1 MNKKIAVLGCGIVGT
16 AVVRDLAG
24 EESFQ
29 VLAVDLSEANL
40 GKLADLD
47 RVETRKADLGD
58 HAQLVEIL
66 RACDLAVGVIP
77 GALGYQT
84 LRTVIEEGKPYCD
97 TSFMTEDALEL
108 DDLAREKG
116 VTAVVDCGT
125 APGLSNMIVGH
136 VHNTLDETY
145 SVKIYV
151 GGLPKVRQ
159 WPYEYKAVFSPSDVI
174 EEYIRPAR
182 LIEHG
187 ELVVKPALSDP
198 ELIDFPGVGT
208 LEAFNTDGL
217 RSLITTIKAPFMLE
231 KTLRYPGHVQL
242 VRALR
247 DSGFFDKSH
256 IEVNGVRVRPI
267 DVTSKLLFS
276 LWQTEEGE
284 EEFIIMKVQVEGRK
298 GGKHMKYTYELYDE
312 YDEESGMP
320 SMARTTGFTC
330 AIVTR
335 LLAEGRIAQPG
346 VLPPELLTRD
356 SSLLDHVTGELEKR
370 GVMLDSEISELG

>member
-1 MNKKIAVLGCGIVGT
+1 
-16 AVVRDLAG
+16 
-24 EESFQ
+24 
-29 VLAVDLSEANL
+29 
-40 GKLADLD
+40 
-47 RVETRKADLGD
+47 
-58 HAQLVEIL
+58 
-66 RACDLAVGVIP
+66 
-77 GALGYQT
+77 
-84 LRTVIEEGKPYCD
+84 
-97 TSFMTEDALEL
+97 
-108 DDLAREKG
+108 
-116 VTAVVDCGT
+116 
-125 APGLSNMIVGH
+125 
-136 VHNTLDETY
+136 
-145 SVKIYV
+145 
-151 GGLPKVRQ
+151 
-159 WPYEYKAVFSPSDVI
+159 VI

-198 ELIDFPGVGT
+198 ELLDFPGVGT

-217 RSLITTIKAPFMLE
+217 RSLITTIKAPFMKE

-276 LWQTEEGE
+276 LWQTEEDE

-330 AIVTR
+330 AVVTR

-356 SSLLDHVTGELEKR
+356 SKLLDHVTGELEKR